1 MLTPQ
6 KNNNK
11 VGLSVTLLGDTEFR
25 MDWTPAYSDWGEDI
39 FRVCDAQ
46 GMRGLSEGET
56 NFRKLRDSD
65 DSPVMTPASSGEQ
78 ERPRSRTPKGRARG
92 WLEPPAEA
100 LPLPTTLGVSL
111 RGAPSPD
118 AFGVDVPTSLEGV
131 SIYAAF
137 VEQEYPWPRTSS
149 GSMELVAEQLDA
161 ASETQTPEHVDS
173 ICDGGVTY
181 PER

>member
-1 MLTPQ
+1 MRP
-6 KNNNK
+6 
-11 VGLSVTLLGDTEFR
+11 
-25 MDWTPAYSDWGEDI
+25 
-39 FRVCDAQ
+39 Q
-46 GMRGLSEGET
+46 GMRVFSEGEMK
-56 NFRKLRDSD
+56 FWKLCDAD

-78 ERPRSRTPKGRARG
+78 EWPRSRTPKGRARG

-131 SIYAAF
+131 SIYVAF
-137 VEQEYPWPRTSS
+137 VEQEYPWPRASS

-161 ASETQTPEHVDS
+161 ESETQIPGRVDS

-181 PER
+181 PEI